1 MLDLNLCFFSSC
13 AILAKLKQGGRKMP
27 FKKDEMLSEY
37 VEYMLRIGMKVV
49 EIQDVFPN
57 FNSQNIHELGK
68 KIGIS
73 TRMSIDNTLV
83 ANRNKEII
91 KRFLQRFIEE
101 YDGKRDVSKA
111 KILLKNID
119 YLAPTPNGRQRVK
132 EKRKKD
138 SKEEQVNEER

>member
-1 MLDLNLCFFSSC
+1 MYFFPSC

-37 VEYMLRIGMKVV
+37 VEYMLRIGMKVG
-49 EIQDVFPN
+49 EIQAVFPN
-57 FNSQNIHELGK
+57 VNGQDIHELGK
-68 KIGIS
+68 KLGIS
-73 TRMSIDNTLV
+73 TRMRVDNTLV
-83 ANRNKEII
+83 AHRNTAVI

-111 KILLKNID
+111 RVLLKNID

-132 EKRKKD
+132 EKRRKISQEKQAD
-138 SKEEQVNEER
+138 QEER

>member
-1 MLDLNLCFFSSC
+1 
-13 AILAKLKQGGRKMP
+13 MP

-37 VEYMLRIGMKVV
+37 VEYMLRIGMKVG
-49 EIQDVFPN
+49 EIQAVFPN
-57 FNSQNIHELGK
+57 VNSQNIHDLGK

-73 TRMSIDNTLV
+73 TRMNVDNTFV
-83 ANRNKEII
+83 TNRNTEVI

-111 KILLKNID
+111 RVLLKNID

-132 EKRKKD
+132 EKRRKISQEKQAD
-138 SKEEQVNEER
+138 QEER